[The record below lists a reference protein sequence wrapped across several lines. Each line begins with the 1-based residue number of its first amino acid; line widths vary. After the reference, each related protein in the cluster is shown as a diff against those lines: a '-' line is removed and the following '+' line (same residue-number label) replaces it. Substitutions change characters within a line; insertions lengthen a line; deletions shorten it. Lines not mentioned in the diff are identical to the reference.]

1 MADDSGN
8 LSIDFLVAFTIF
20 MIAFI
25 WVATMIPGLLIGL
38 SAHGIDY
45 DAVAYRTAVILV
57 EDPGATIPSI
67 YTPWEQEIA
76 AGKDNIER
84 FGLAI
89 SKDTPNILSRKKIE
103 RFFSTDFVYPD
114 DYRKKV
120 IFGDYPYRF
129 NISLKEEGQS
139 VQYVGEPLWESNYGF
154 IRREVKIKG
163 SSNATI
169 NTADYTKFQLFNKDT
184 GIPKDS
190 LSINVTKHDFAI
202 QINRTR
208 LLHGDITEPPLNPSY
223 NAAYQIDPR
232 RDWIIINITDTDTKP
247 AVAAWTTDSTY
258 AGLDPVPV
266 NSITLTKV
274 RLSQTVEET
283 KAPDDMGGYDMDF
296 LYIVTGN
303 SPLLIDGKLPATSLP
318 QEIYGKNITLKF
330 KPGFFGG
337 DIKDNTGSI
346 YINMTFVVDV
356 DCTHCTLLG
365 TEPLTPHGMPYLNTS
380 ESGPW
385 NYNYNVTEVT
395 QTELTNGVL
404 EVAVW

>member
-169 NTADYTKFQLFNKDT
+169 NTADYTKFQLINKNV
-184 GIPKDS
+184 GFPKDS
-190 LSINVTKHDFAI
+190 LAINVTTHDFAI

-232 RDWIIINITDTDTKP
+232 RDWIIINITDTDKKP
-247 AVAAWTTDSTY
+247 AVAAWTTDSSY
-258 AGLDPVPV
+258 VGLDPIPV
-266 NSITLTKV
+266 NFIKLTKV
-274 RLSQTVEET
+274 KLSQTDDET
-283 KAPDDMGGYDMDF
+283 IAPDEMAGYDMDF
-296 LYIVTGN
+296 LYVGN
-303 SPLLIDGKLPATSLP
+303 TLVDPTLEQDVKGKD
-318 QEIYGKNITLKF
+318 ITLKF

-337 DIKDNTGSI
+337 DVKDNTGSI
-346 YINMTFVVDV
+346 YINLTFKVDV
-356 DCTHCTLLG
+356 DCAHCTLLG

-380 ESGPW
+380 ERGPW
-385 NYNYNVTEVT
+385 VYNYNTTEVT

>member
-57 EDPGATIPSI
+57 EDPGTINPLI
-67 YTPWEQEIA
+67 GTPWEQELTS
-76 AGKDNIER
+76 GKDNIER

-114 DYRKKV
+114 DYRQKV

-129 NISLKEEGQS
+129 NISLKEEGQT

-169 NTADYTKFQLFNKDT
+169 NKADYTTFQLVNKNT
-184 GIPKDS
+184 GTSNS
-190 LSINVTKHDFAI
+190 LDINATNHDFAI

-208 LLHGDITEPPLNPSY
+208 LLHGDITEPPLNPGY

-247 AVAAWTTDSTY
+247 PVASWVTAPGPNAVT
-258 AGLDPVPV
+258 VR
-266 NSITLTKV
+266 SIKLTKV
-274 RLSQTVEET
+274 RLSQTDDET
-283 KAPDDMGGYDMDF
+283 MAPVDMAGYDMDF
-296 LYIVTGN
+296 LYVGTGD
-303 SPLLIDGKLPATSLP
+303 SPVPIDGVTKTLP
-318 QEIYGKNITLKF
+318 QEVYGKDICLKF

-337 DIKDNTGSI
+337 DIADNTGSI
-346 YINMTFVVDV
+346 YINMTFNVDV
-356 DCTHCTLLG
+356 DCTHCTPTFAG
-365 TEPLTPHGMPYLNTS
+365 AHGMPYLNTS

>member
-1 MADDSGN
+1 MADSSGN
-8 LSIDFLVAFTIF
+8 LSIDFLIAFTIF

-57 EDPGATIPSI
+57 EDPGATIPTV
-67 YTPWEQEIA
+67 YTPWEQEVA

-89 SKDTPNILSRKKIE
+89 SRDTPNILSRKKIE

-129 NISLKEEGQS
+129 NISLKEEGES
-139 VQYVGEPLWESNYGF
+139 VKYIGEPLWESNYGF

-169 NTADYTKFQLFNKDT
+169 DKTDYTKFQLFNKDT
-184 GIPKDS
+184 GTSNS
-190 LSINVTKHDFAI
+190 LDINATTHDFAI
-202 QINRTR
+202 QINRTQ
-208 LLHGDITEPPLNPSY
+208 LLHGDITVPPLNPSY

-232 RDWIIINITDTDTKP
+232 RDWIIINITDTDKKP
-247 AVAAWTTDSTY
+247 PIPTWAATSVV
-258 AGLDPVPV
+258 PVVPV
-266 NSITLTKV
+266 NSITLTGV
-274 RLSQTVEET
+274 RLSQTDDEIM
-283 KAPDDMGGYDMDF
+283 APVDMAGYDMDF
-296 LYIVTGN
+296 LYVDNT
-303 SPLLIDGKLPATSLP
+303 LVDGVGTTLP
-318 QEIYGKNITLKF
+318 QDVYGKDIQLKF

-337 DIKDNTGSI
+337 DITDNTGSI
-346 YINMTFVVDV
+346 YINMTFHVDV
-356 DCTHCTLLG
+356 DCTNCVPPAGLPTG
-365 TEPLTPHGMPYLNTS
+365 HGMPYLNTS

-385 NYNYNVTEVT
+385 NYNYNSTEVT
-395 QTELTNGVL
+395 QPDLTNGVL